1 MCCRV
6 LYSFDAI
13 AEITSSY
20 YMKTSRLEK
29 EANIRKK
36 LEEALKD
43 AQRAIADKEALL
55 QDARNEAAQREN
67 AHIETKQDR
76 DGLLATLTRTR
87 QTLEVEMAAK
97 DELQNLAN
105 ELKEKFHFQQQLSEK
120 VNHHDKKKDSGTD
133 RKYNVLFYLLMHCCV
148 CYPYK
153 VLTARCKVIRGIPC
167 QCNLSSEFL
176 QLSSGFPKPRN
187 PDSTS
192 KNSIWGNTHAY

>member
-1 MCCRV
+1 MN
-6 LYSFDAI
+6 
-13 AEITSSY
+13 
-20 YMKTSRLEK
+20 TSRLEK

-76 DGLLATLTRTR
+76 DGLLATLTRTQ

-97 DELQNLAN
+97 EELQNLAN

-120 VNHHDKKKDSGTD
+120 VNHHNKKRMVEQTENIMSFFI
-133 RKYNVLFYLLMHCCV
+133 Y
-148 CYPYK
+148 
-153 VLTARCKVIRGIPC
+153 
-167 QCNLSSEFL
+167 
-176 QLSSGFPKPRN
+176 
-187 PDSTS
+187 
-192 KNSIWGNTHAY
+192 

>member
-20 YMKTSRLEK
+20 YMNTSRLEK
-29 EANIRKK
+29 EANNRKK

-76 DGLLATLTRTR
+76 DGLLATLTRTQR
-87 QTLEVEMAAK
+87 TLEVEMAAK

-120 VNHHDKKKDSGTD
+120 VNHHDKKRMVEQTENIMSFFIDALRRLLSLQGPD
-133 RKYNVLFYLLMHCCV
+133 RPM
-148 CYPYK
+148 
-153 VLTARCKVIRGIPC
+153 
-167 QCNLSSEFL
+167 
-176 QLSSGFPKPRN
+176 
-187 PDSTS
+187 
-192 KNSIWGNTHAY
+192 

>member
-20 YMKTSRLEK
+20 YMNTSRLEK

-76 DGLLATLTRTR
+76 DGLASGYS
-87 QTLEVEMAAK
+87 
-97 DELQNLAN
+97 DAN
-105 ELKEKFHFQQQLSEK
+105 SANF
-120 VNHHDKKKDSGTD
+120 
-133 RKYNVLFYLLMHCCV
+133 
-148 CYPYK
+148 
-153 VLTARCKVIRGIPC
+153 RG
-167 QCNLSSEFL
+167 
-176 QLSSGFPKPRN
+176 
-187 PDSTS
+187 
-192 KNSIWGNTHAY
+192 GNGGKR

>member
-1 MCCRV
+1 MN
-6 LYSFDAI
+6 
-13 AEITSSY
+13 
-20 YMKTSRLEK
+20 TSRLEK

-67 AHIETKQDR
+67 AYIETKQDR
-76 DGLLATLTRTR
+76 DGLLATLTRTQ

-120 VNHHDKKKDSGTD
+120 VNHHDKKRMVEQTENIMSFFI
-133 RKYNVLFYLLMHCCV
+133 Y
-148 CYPYK
+148 
-153 VLTARCKVIRGIPC
+153 
-167 QCNLSSEFL
+167 
-176 QLSSGFPKPRN
+176 
-187 PDSTS
+187 
-192 KNSIWGNTHAY
+192 

>member
-1 MCCRV
+1 MCYRV

-20 YMKTSRLEK
+20 YMNTSRLEK

-76 DGLLATLTRTR
+76 DGLLATLTRTQ

-120 VNHHDKKKDSGTD
+120 VNHHDKKRMVEQTENIMSFFI
-133 RKYNVLFYLLMHCCV
+133 Y
-148 CYPYK
+148 
-153 VLTARCKVIRGIPC
+153 
-167 QCNLSSEFL
+167 
-176 QLSSGFPKPRN
+176 
-187 PDSTS
+187 
-192 KNSIWGNTHAY
+192 